1 MVDISTPIKG
11 QSWLKLL
18 NVLKTI
24 CVYSR
29 SDKHLISKMEKP
41 KVAKPKLE
49 LFGESLLT
57 FFFFP
62 NCLFVFSEQF
72 SSFHIFPHFTPQVVG
87 GGFPPIL
94 VQWTAFTLPLHPFS
108 PPLLSKA
115 FLFFPLCRG
124 GFFHL
129 LSPLSEVYLFP
140 FFRMGTFPLPSPK
153 PG

>member
-1 MVDISTPIKG
+1 
-11 QSWLKLL
+11 
-18 NVLKTI
+18 
-24 CVYSR
+24 
-29 SDKHLISKMEKP
+29 MEKP

-94 VQWTAFTLPLHPFS
+94 VQWTAFTLPLHPFFS
-108 PPLLSKA
+108 TPSVEGVPFSFPSVEVVSSINCHLCLR
-115 FLFFPLCRG
+115 FIFFPSSEWVLFLCLAQSLASGCLTREYYPNAEKG
-124 GFFHL
+124 IL
-129 LSPLSEVYLFP
+129 
-140 FFRMGTFPLPSPK
+140 
-153 PG
+153 